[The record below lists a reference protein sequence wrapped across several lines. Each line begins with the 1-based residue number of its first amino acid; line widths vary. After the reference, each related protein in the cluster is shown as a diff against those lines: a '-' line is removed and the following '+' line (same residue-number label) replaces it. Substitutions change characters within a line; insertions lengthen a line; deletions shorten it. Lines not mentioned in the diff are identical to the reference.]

1 MNINQSSRGDKV
13 KFAEVIDTKP
23 GLNSRDLKKQQ
34 ESTYSVADFN
44 YDLNQTY
51 SVSTL
56 EPDHDLNRVT
66 LRQGDLIINL
76 QDLKMAI
83 VSKKNDGK
91 IFSQRFLRV
100 LPKVNANI
108 DIYYLLFLFNEST
121 TIQKQIHS
129 MLEGTIWKL
138 LKVNN
143 VLNIDVQLPK
153 MEMQK
158 KIGSYF
164 RLINEYENLTQKK
177 LNDLNKI
184 GMELLNKLNQNL

>member
-56 EPDHDLNRVT
+56 EPDYDLNRVT